1 MNDSIPAIGQLIEPA
16 PVRFS
21 FDAPGW
27 YVVGGIVLVLILTGA
42 FLAWRRYR
50 KNRYRREALRW
61 LQQEEQR
68 LVAAMEYAQLVYT
81 ADMLVKRIAMQRYG
95 RETSSLRG
103 KEWLDYINRTW
114 HSTFTDD
121 DAKLLDALYASADK
135 IEASRANSFIDKT
148 KHWIKTHKYE
158 L

>member
-1 MNDSIPAIGQLIEPA
+1 MNDTIPAIGQLIEPA

-27 YVVGGIVLVLILTGA
+27 YVVGGAVLLLALIGA
-42 FLAWRRYR
+42 FLMWRHYR

-68 LVAAMEYAQLVYT
+68 LAMDYAQLIYI
-81 ADMLVKRIAMQRYG
+81 ADMLIKRIAMQHYG
-95 RETSSLRG
+95 REISSLRG
-103 KEWLDYINRTW
+103 KEWLDYINGTW
-114 HSTFTDD
+114 HSAFTDED
-121 DAKLLDALYASADK
+121 IKLLDKLYSSTDQ
-135 IEASRANSFIDKT
+135 IEANGVSSFVDRT
-148 KHWIKTHKYE
+148 KHWIKTHRYE